1 MRLIRRQYL
10 GLVPFATLC
19 FIFGTIYSTHSWTST
34 QQLNKDRWSQRP
46 GDQETQQYHN
56 GQNYDDPNC
65 ADFPRDRLRDIQI
78 VLRIGSTQPF
88 DQISSHINNIT
99 NCISNLI
106 VISDRVE
113 EIGNGFWSH
122 DIIADLPKVYWEGI
136 DKDDDETDQTAGLKA
151 YANINKGDSSW
162 KQGKHANDRLT
173 HRQGWL
179 LDRFKFLPM
188 VEYAYNVNPSAKWF
202 YFIEADT
209 YVVWDTLFRLLDRY
223 DPQQQWYFGSPSPGR
238 ELNGEKT
245 WFAYGGN
252 GFILS
257 RTAIQ
262 RLVSKDPVKS
272 TDESGNANRTE
283 LSLTE
288 RWAGLV
294 KSDCCGDSVLGFAL
308 ANKGVF
314 LSGLYPIFNP
324 HPLHGIPFGPS
335 GKPYWCQPVLSLHK
349 TWPGDVPGLTQFVKD
364 HTSKQPLVYTD
375 LFKYLNLDQ
384 VAQRDDWQNSE
395 WNGFEEAPE
404 APVHETIEACAAG
417 CHAHGE
423 CFQWTYWTETSW
435 KYKSIP
441 KKKCT
446 FVRSI
451 RLGTH
456 KDREESWTTTAVWTS
471 GWDIEKISKWAK
483 DNACGEPEWVEPSLQ
498 RIY

>member
-1 MRLIRRQYL
+1 MRLLIRHQYL
-10 GLVPFATLC
+10 SLVPVAALF
-19 FIFGTIYSTHSWTST
+19 FIFGTIYSTHRWEST
-34 QQLNKDRWSQRP
+34 RQLNKDQWTQRL
-46 GDQETQQYHN
+46 GNQGTQQSHN

-65 ADFPRDRLRDIQI
+65 VDFPRDRLRDIQI
-78 VLRIGSTQPF
+78 VFRIGSTQPF

-162 KQGKHANDRLT
+162 KQGKYASDRLT

-188 VEYAYNVNPSAKWF
+188 VEYAYNVNPQAKWF

-209 YVVWDTLFRLLDRY
+209 YVVWDTLFQLLEQY
-223 DPQQQWYFGSPSPGR
+223 DSRQAWYMGSPSPGR
-238 ELNGEKT
+238 QLHGETT
-245 WFAYGGN
+245 WFAYGGD

-257 RTAIQ
+257 RSAIQ
-262 RLVSKDPVKS
+262 RLVTKDPVK
-272 TDESGNANRTE
+272 DEESNNTNRTE

-288 RWAGLV
+288 RWADIV
-294 KSDCCGDSVLGFAL
+294 KSDCCGDSVLGYAL
-308 ANKGVF
+308 VRKGIL

-349 TWPGDVPGLTQFVKD
+349 TWPGDVSALTQFVK
-364 HTSKQPLVYTD
+364 HRSNEVCK
-375 LFKYLNLDQ
+375 FK
-384 VAQRDDWQNSE
+384 
-395 WNGFEEAPE
+395 P
-404 APVHETIEACAAG
+404 
-417 CHAHGE
+417 
-423 CFQWTYWTETSW
+423 
-435 KYKSIP
+435 
-441 KKKCT
+441 
-446 FVRSI
+446 
-451 RLGTH
+451 
-456 KDREESWTTTAVWTS
+456 
-471 GWDIEKISKWAK
+471 
-483 DNACGEPEWVEPSLQ
+483 
-498 RIY
+498 